1 MRIPVTTAFYN
12 EAAPGAGNPGSQMNK
27 LKLALCLV
35 TTFFAWAKGAE
46 A

>member
-1 MRIPVTTAFYN
+1 MKLPKAARIR
-12 EAAPGAGNPGSQMNK
+12 GSQMNK